1 MNLTKSQKVLHL
13 IFRIIVFA
21 TFMSAST
28 AIVTFIAF
36 GIACE
41 DSYLSYADT
50 LRAGLAACYS
60 YYVLLGIGILSV
72 VFSVICCRCTD
83 VAATVTRTIF
93 MAMAAGLN
101 FIALA
106 TYNYIFRY
114 ANAYLDGDILS
125 IYGTYSYGA
134 SDAFENGVAIAV
146 LCISFTV
153 IVYFVLSITSIVA
166 LAKRPAPFNQYG
178 YQQSPYARPGMY
190 NNYPQGYPNTQ
201 GTPYGQQ
208 GYQNMQGMYQNPQ
221 GYRNMQGNFRNPQ
234 GGNYQNMYNPQ
245 GGYSNP
251 QGGYSNPQ
259 GGYYNPQGAYANP
272 QGVHSPGGYSNP
284 QGQQPQPGGPNMQG
298 AGTQAGNAADYG
310 QSQPAYPNPPAD
322 KVNVPTAEASP
333 ASVPT
338 PPVEPVVQ
346 DVSDLA
352 ASKDILSSAESVDLA
367 ETEKETEQPETAQK
381 KMIGYN
387 PQTGEPVY
395 EDPQE

>member
-13 IFRIIVFA
+13 IFRIIVFI
-21 TFMSAST
+21 TFFSAC
-28 AIVTFIAF
+28 AAFVTFIAF

-60 YYVLLGIGILSV
+60 YYVLLGLGILSV

-166 LAKRPAPFNQYG
+166 LAKKPAPFNQYG

-190 NNYPQGYPNTQ
+190 NNYPQGYPNMQ
-201 GTPYGQQ
+201 GMPYGQQ
-208 GYQNMQGMYQNPQ
+208 GYPNMQGMYQNPQ
-221 GYRNMQGNFRNPQ
+221 GYRNMQGNFQNPQ
-234 GGNYQNMYNPQ
+234 GGNYQNMYHPQGGYPNPQGVHPQGGYANPQ
-245 GGYSNP
+245 GGYP
-251 QGGYSNPQ
+251 
-259 GGYYNPQGAYANP
+259 
-272 QGVHSPGGYSNP
+272 NP

-298 AGTQAGNAADYG
+298 AGTQAGNVANHG
-310 QSQPAYPNPPAD
+310 QPRPVYPNPPAD
-322 KVNVPTAEASP
+322 KVNVPETEASP
-333 ASVPT
+333 AEVPT

-346 DVSDLA
+346 DVSDLS
-352 ASKDILSSAESVDLA
+352 ASKDILPSAESVDLA
-367 ETEKETEQPETAQK
+367 ETEKETEQPETAQRK
-381 KMIGYN
+381 IIGYN